1 MANSVR
7 ALPAPLHDERRRQLV
22 YGGELLIFEDVEPM
36 AKLCAFADVLIRET
50 LGTQD
55 PVRAQFEMDKDDYL
69 ARVETLQKR
78 FREHPEARRLFL
90 AALERVGV
98 NLDRTSWDW
107 LYLRVL
113 PSGEEYA
120 SGRAAKLG
128 FHRDTWSSNVY
139 SQTNWWAPI
148 YPITPGR
155 TLAFYPDY
163 WSRPL
168 KNTSGGWD
176 LEEIRARRRA
186 SEPVALVPEPAEP
199 VDAASE
205 LRPVISPG
213 DLLCFSGAHLH
224 ASVPNATGT
233 ARFSVEVRT
242 VDTGDAATGRD
253 APNVDGA
260 APRVALN
267 WFHRVRDGVPLA
279 EPVRPR
285 KA

>member
-1 MANSVR
+1 MTSLVR
-7 ALPAPLHDERRRQLV
+7 VTPGALDDEHRRELV
-22 YGGELLIFEDVEPM
+22 YGGDLLVFEDVGPM
-36 AKLCAFADVLIRET
+36 AELCALVDALIRDT
-50 LGTQD
+50 LDTQD
-55 PVRAQFEMDKDDYL
+55 PVGAQVEMEKDDYL

-98 NLDRTSWDW
+98 DLDRTYRDW

-113 PSGEEYA
+113 PSGERYA

-155 TLAFYPDY
+155 TLAFYPGY

-176 LEEIRARRRA
+176 LEDVRARRCA
-186 SEPVALVPEPAEP
+186 GEPVALVPEPDEP
-199 VDAASE
+199 VDIASE

-213 DLLCFSGAHLH
+213 DLLRFSGACLH
-224 ASVPNATGT
+224 ASVPNATGI
-233 ARFSVEVRT
+233 ARFSIEVRT
-242 VDTGDAATGRD
+242 VDAIDAALDRG
-253 APNVDGA
+253 APNLDGE

-267 WFHRVRDGVPLA
+267 WFSHVHDGVPLT
-279 EPVRPR
+279 EVVRPR
-285 KA
+285 EA